1 MRKAAYLILLG
12 SSSVVSLSF
21 STIAFAQVEQLQD
34 TSEASGPSTEQA
46 DIADIIV
53 TADRSARSLK
63 NVPMSIAALDSKAL
77 GDLKRPDPV
86 SLTRLVPSL
95 VVAESQKGAPVYTI
109 RGVGFYE
116 ESLSSTP
123 AVAIYV
129 DQVGI
134 PLPAMTKGAS
144 LDIERVEVLKGPQG
158 TQYGQNSTGGAI
170 NYIAAKPTADFSA
183 GLTASAGN
191 YGALSGETF
200 VSGPL
205 SPTLGI
211 RLAASSDQGGGY
223 QKSYTRGDTNGDLN
237 LLKARLL
244 VEWKPSSDFTLS
256 INANGWRDRSD
267 TLAAALYRVTPQ
279 SPSRVT
285 SLLLNQTLAPEKPGT
300 ADWGVGRQL
309 RNDEDF
315 YSLSA
320 QASYITPIGVEVSA
334 ISSYQHYKSDWFRDT
349 GGSSIGLFQIAQ
361 DGKVRNLFEELR
373 VSYDNNNGLYLTAG
387 ANYSNAK
394 IHEYNETFL
403 GDTTSATAYTAGF
416 GTPPFNSMRPI
427 SRNQL
432 ESYAFYATGKVN
444 ITEALTF
451 DGGLRYTKSSND
463 FEGCMADVDGGF
475 AAGLTASL
483 RRNNPSQP
491 TIPTGSCVTIDV
503 ATGQPGLIYKSL
515 SEDNLSWRGALN
527 WRPNTELQ
535 IYTSISRAY
544 KTGGFPNI
552 NATNSVQYSSV
563 TQESNTAYEFG
574 IRGGFGVFDVDASAF
589 YYDYRNKQIRGRT
602 LAGIFG
608 ASESLINVP
617 EARSQGAEFN
627 MTARVYDGLQIRV
640 GLQYLDTKVTSS
652 FVNFDPF
659 GAVVDFEG
667 ERFPFSPKFTSTVGV
682 RYQFDTGNNMKAFV
696 SLDDRYQSKT
706 TSAFGN
712 NDLVYIKAY
721 NLLSAEAGLIA
732 PDDQW
737 KVSVFGE
744 NILNEYY
751 WTDTFRQIDN
761 LSRHVGAPAT
771 YGIRFSLKI

>member
-1 MRKAAYLILLG
+1 MGTRYSTTLSG
-12 SSSVVSLSF
+12 SIIALSLF
-21 STIAFAQVEQLQD
+21 PHIALAQVERLSD
-34 TSEASGPSTEQA
+34 ASEANGAEPS
-46 DIADIIV
+46 DIIV
-53 TADRSARSLK
+53 TADRSRRSLK
-63 NVPMSIAALDSKAL
+63 NVAMSITALDSKSL
-77 GDLKRPDPV
+77 TDLKRPDPS

-129 DQVGI
+129 DQIGI

-144 LDIERVEVLKGPQG
+144 LDVERIEVLKGPQG
-158 TQYGQNSTGGAI
+158 TQYGQNATGGAI
-170 NYIAAKPTADFSA
+170 NYIAAKPTTEFSA
-183 GLTASAGN
+183 GLAASAGN
-191 YGALSGETF
+191 YGALSGEGF
-200 VSGPL
+200 VSGPI

-223 QKSYTRGDTNGDLN
+223 QRSYTRGDKNGDLN

-244 VEWKPSSDFTLS
+244 LEWQPSSDFTLS

-285 SLLLNQTLAPEKPGT
+285 NLLLSQTLAPETPGT
-300 ADWGVGRQL
+300 ADWGTGRQL
-309 RNDEDF
+309 QNREDF

-320 QASYITPIGVEVSA
+320 KASYLTPSGVEISA

-349 GGSSIGLFQIAQ
+349 GGSRIGLFQIQQ
-361 DGKVRNLFEELR
+361 DGKIRNIFEELR
-373 VSYDNNNGLYLTAG
+373 ASYDNKGLNITIG
-387 ANYSNAK
+387 ANYSNSK

-416 GTPPFNSMRPI
+416 GTPAFKSMRPI
-427 SRNQL
+427 SRNRL
-432 ESYAFYATGKVN
+432 ESYAFYMTGRVSL
-444 ITEALTF
+444 TETLTF
-451 DGGLRYTKSSND
+451 DGGMRYTKSSND

-491 TIPTGSCVTIDV
+491 TIPAGSCVTIDV

-515 SEDNLSWRGALN
+515 SEDNVSWRGALN
-527 WRPNTELQ
+527 WRPNTALQ
-535 IYTSISRAY
+535 MYGSISRGY

-552 NATNSVQYSSV
+552 NATNSAQYTAV
-563 TQESNTAYEFG
+563 TQESNTAYELG
-574 IRGGFGVFDVDASAF
+574 VRGGFSVFDIDLSTF
-589 YYDYRNKQIRGRT
+589 YYDYKNKQIRGRI

-617 EARSQGAEFN
+617 KARSLGAEFN
-627 MTARVYDGLQIRV
+627 ITARAYDGLQIRA

-652 FVNFDPF
+652 FVNYDPF
-659 GAVVDFEG
+659 GAVVNFDG
-667 ERFPFSPKFTSTVGV
+667 ERFPFSPKFTLTTGI
-682 RYQFDTGNNMKAFV
+682 RYEFDTAHEMKAFV
-696 SLDDRYQSKT
+696 SLDDRYQTKT

-712 NDLVYIKAY
+712 NDLVYIKGY
-721 NLLSAEAGLIA
+721 NILNAEAGLTA
-732 PDDQW
+732 PDGRW
-737 KVSVFGE
+737 KASVFGQ
-744 NILNEYY
+744 NILNQYY

-771 YGIRFSLKI
+771 YGVRISFKM

>member
-1 MRKAAYLILLG
+1 MKKTAYLILLG
-12 SSSVVSLSF
+12 SGSVVSLSF

-34 TSEASGPSTEQA
+34 NSEASGPSTEQA
-46 DIADIIV
+46 EIIV

-63 NVPMSIAALDSKAL
+63 NVPMSITALDSNAL
-77 GDLKRPDPV
+77 GDLKRPDPG

-116 ESLSSTP
+116 ESLSSIP

-134 PLPAMTKGAS
+134 PLPVMTKGAS

-170 NYIAAKPTADFSA
+170 NYIAAKPTAEFSA

-191 YGALSGETF
+191 YGALSGEAF

-237 LLKARLL
+237 LLKARIL

-300 ADWGVGRQL
+300 ADWGTGRQL
-309 RNDEDF
+309 RNKEDF

-320 QASYITPIGVEVSA
+320 QASYITPIGVEVTA
-334 ISSYQHYKSDWFRDT
+334 ISSYHHYKSDWFRDT

-373 VSYDNNNGLYLTAG
+373 VSYDNNDGLYLTAG
-387 ANYSNAK
+387 ANYSNDK
-394 IHEYNETFL
+394 MHEYNETFL

-416 GTPPFNSMRPI
+416 GTPPFKSMRPI
-427 SRNQL
+427 TRNQL
-432 ESYAFYATGKVN
+432 ESYSFYTTGRVN

-503 ATGQPGLIYKSL
+503 TTGQPALIYKSQ
-515 SEDNLSWRGALN
+515 SDDNLSWRGALN
-527 WRPNTELQ
+527 WRPTTEFQ
-535 IYTSISRAY
+535 IYASISRGY
-544 KTGGFPNI
+544 KAGGFANS
-552 NATNSVQYSSV
+552 NATNSSQYTRVS
-563 TQESNTAYEFG
+563 QESNTAYELG
-574 IRGGFGVFDVDASAF
+574 ARGSFSVFDVDVSAF
-589 YYDYRNKQIRGRT
+589 YYDYKNKQIRGRV

-608 ASESLINVP
+608 AGEAMVNVP
-617 EARSQGAEFN
+617 EARSLGAELN
-627 MTARVYDGLQIRV
+627 MTARVYEGLQIRA

-652 FVNFDPF
+652 FVNYDPF
-659 GAVVDFEG
+659 GAVVNFDG
-667 ERFPFSPKFTSTVGV
+667 ERFPFSPKFTLTTGI
-682 RYQFDTGNNMKAFV
+682 RYEFDTAHEMKAFV
-696 SLDDRYQSKT
+696 SLDDRYQTKT

-712 NDLVYIKAY
+712 NDLVYIKGY
-721 NLLSAEAGLIA
+721 NILNAEAGLTA
-732 PDDQW
+732 PDGRW
-737 KVSVFGE
+737 KASVFGQ
-744 NILNEYY
+744 NILNQYY

-771 YGIRFSLKI
+771 YGVRISFKM